1 MDIKPSTKVKLKR
14 KYKTKK
20 EKEREHKSQMLR
32 SYPNG
37 GNHVGV
43 TIVPR

>member
-1 MDIKPSTKVKLKR
+1 MNIKQSAKVKLKK
-14 KYKTKK
+14 KYKTK
-20 EKEREHKSQMLR
+20 EENEREHKSQMLR

-37 GNHVGV
+37 GNRVGM